1 MSDFFEKAK
10 RLKDNIESFGVAGI
24 GYTIEENI
32 MEELEIPLESIH
44 RLNALVK
51 KNFAK
56 SDDVGDAEVKR
67 RALQPGD
74 VIAVTRKLPYQH
86 FGVYIGD
93 NKVIH
98 FAAKNGD
105 WGGKVT
111 IHEAPFEEFLR
122 DSNTFEILEFEEK
135 RSEAKRYTG
144 LKPMGEAFA
153 GSSITGANISII
165 PLLVDAI
172 RDVEYHLYSPE
183 ETVQRAKMV
192 AEKCEQEGSPFEVFV
207 NGHKYNL
214 VFNNC
219 EHFAIWCKTGVHESR
234 QVNKVLKFISSIPSY
249 ILED

>member
-1 MSDFFEKAK
+1 MSNFFEKAK
-10 RLKDNIESFGVAGI
+10 RLKDNIELYGVAGI
-24 GYTIEENI
+24 GYTIGENI
-32 MEELEIPLESIH
+32 LEKLDNVNGRQRELQ
-44 RLNALVK
+44 A
-51 KNFAK
+51 
-56 SDDVGDAEVKR
+56 
-67 RALQPGD
+67 GD

-98 FAAKNGD
+98 FAAQNGD

-111 IHEAPFEEFLR
+111 INEAPFEEFLR
-122 DSNTFEILEFEEK
+122 DSDKFEILEFEEK

-172 RDVEYHLYSPE
+172 RNVEYHLYTPE
-183 ETVQRAKMV
+183 ETVERAKMV
-192 AEKCEQEGSPFEVFV
+192 AEKCKQEGSPFEVFV

-234 QVNKVLKFISSIPSY
+234 QVDKVLKFIAGIPSY
-249 ILED
+249 IVED